1 MTLITVQQP
10 IFILSKT
17 CSNLDKNNIIFTI
30 KKLIKEFWDKEPFTR
45 YLYQHGKPT
54 RLATEWY
61 PINNLE
67 AIPVLKKIGC
77 EVDTERMRVR
87 KTLIPKKIWT
97 IQSL

>member
-1 MTLITVQQP
+1 ME
-10 IFILSKT
+10 KA
-17 CSNLDKNNIIFTI
+17 
-30 KKLIKEFWDKEPFTR
+30 IKEFWDREPFTR

-61 PINNLE
+61 PITNLE

-77 EVDTERMRVR
+77 EIDTERMRVR

-97 IQSL
+97 VQSL